1 MAEGQRRCE
10 NREEHTVQLA
20 QNSVHSA
27 GAASAR
33 HADIE
38 LVCVVCHL
46 SYLSVSL
53 HSISLSSVL
62 RCSGVSIRFIFLW
75 LGIREY
81 QVRVRS

>member
-1 MAEGQRRCE
+1 MAEGQREIGERG
-10 NREEHTVQLA
+10 RHTVQFA

-46 SYLSVSL
+46 SYLSISL

-62 RCSGVSIRFIFLW
+62 RCSGVLIGFIFLW
-75 LGIREY
+75 LGIREL

>member
-1 MAEGQRRCE
+1 MDQGRGRGGEVEKGEG
-10 NREEHTVQLA
+10 HTVQLA

-46 SYLSVSL
+46 SYLSISL
-53 HSISLSSVL
+53 HSILLSSVL
-62 RCSGVSIRFIFLW
+62 RCSGVSIGFSSYGSEFKNFRLA
-75 LGIREY
+75 
-81 QVRVRS
+81 